1 MIIGVCGNIGA
12 GKSSL
17 IEILE
22 NDLGYTPVYE
32 IVEENPYLSDFY
44 DDMKSWAF
52 HSQLFFLIKRFDFL
66 KRVDAGKG
74 IILEDRT
81 IDEDVEIFA
90 RNLHEMG
97 YISEKD
103 WNTYLEL
110 FRTFSDHLPQPS
122 GLVYIRSSVTT
133 IKDHVKKRGRI
144 FENEISAEYF
154 ERLNSLYERWI
165 SSTNVPILKIDG
177 DSFDFVLSKTDRSK
191 IVKDTADFVKKLQN
205 N

>member
-22 NDLGYTPVYE
+22 EDLGYTPVYE

-66 KRVDAGKG
+66 KRVDAGRG
-74 IILEDRT
+74 VILEDRT
-81 IDEDVEIFA
+81 INEDVEIFA

-103 WNTYLEL
+103 WKTYKEL
-110 FRTFSDHLPQPS
+110 FRTFSDHLPQSS
-122 GLVYIRSSVTT
+122 GLVYIKSSVST
-133 IKDHVKKRGRI
+133 IKEHVKRRGRV
-144 FENEISAEYF
+144 FENEISSEYF

-165 SSTNVPILKIDG
+165 SSIEVPVLKVEG
-177 DSFDFVLSKTDRSK
+177 DDFDFVLSKADRSE
-191 IVKDTADFVKKLQN
+191 IVKDVSDFVEKLQSD
-205 N
+205 